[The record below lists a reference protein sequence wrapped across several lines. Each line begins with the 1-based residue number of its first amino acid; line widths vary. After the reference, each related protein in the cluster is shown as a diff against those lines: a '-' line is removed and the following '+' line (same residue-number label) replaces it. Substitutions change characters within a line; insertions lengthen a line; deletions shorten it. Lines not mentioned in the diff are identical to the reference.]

1 MSAFVLPLALGRAAG
16 SARSR
21 RLTGPVRMG
30 WPIDL
35 TGLRSFVGVVLAAL
49 AVTLST
55 AGGAYAAET
64 GSSFGVASYSLHASS
79 MQAGEHA
86 DVTTEF
92 KLNTN
97 ASGEPV
103 GQLKDAQVELP
114 AGFVGNPLAVPRCSQ
129 LEFESLSC
137 KGSAQVGTTTL
148 SLYLGGSLELGP
160 LPLYNITPSPGHL
173 ATFAVFLLVA
183 KIEFQVDLSSDGS
196 YALTTS
202 LHDLT
207 TDLPLV
213 GALSVV
219 GAGLTLWG
227 VPASPAHD
235 LERDP
240 GELTAPKP
248 IYGPPNE
255 QGEREIIG
263 REPTPAGVAAEPFLT
278 NPTDCSVPS
287 LTSTVSV
294 DSWENPG
301 EPVTRT
307 ATLPAPSGCE
317 QLQISPRISVAPD
330 TTQRDTPA
338 GYDIDLSDPLN
349 EEPYRPGTPAL
360 QGVTLTLPP
369 GTSLSPGVA
378 NGLEGCGEAQFA
390 AEECPNASKVGTVT
404 VNTPFLADH
413 LTGAVYLATPTPAA
427 TFRLL
432 LSVAADS
439 VRIHMSAVVQP
450 DPSTGQLTVSFAATP
465 PLPFSELDMHLFGG
479 PGAVLSNPADCGVAP
494 STAQFSAY
502 GGPTASSSSSFTVDA
517 DGAGGACPGALPF
530 SPSVSAGTVS
540 SLAGGSSPFSLTV
553 SREDGQGDLSTIATR
568 LPAGLLGMLAQVP
581 RCAEALA
588 AAGVCP
594 QASQIGTT
602 TIAAGAGSQPLSLTG
617 SVYLTG
623 PYKGAPF
630 GLAIVTPVLA
640 GPFDLGTI
648 AVRAQIQVDP
658 HTLQLGIVS
667 DPLPSIVDG
676 IPLRIRVVNLTMNR
690 PGFMLAPT
698 DCATQTIAS
707 TLGSSEGATAT
718 VSTPFQVVGCSGL
731 GFAPKLTVTSQALA
745 SRGAEGASLEV
756 KVVPGSGQA
765 NIRSVA
771 VQLPVQLRPR
781 LSTIRD
787 ACLAGTFAANPGAC
801 PAAAQIGTVTIG
813 TPILAAPLSG
823 AAYLVYR
830 GGTAF
835 PEFAMVPQ
843 GEGVSADLFGELK
856 ISRSDAISASVSG
869 LPDVPIDSFV
879 LRLPRGPHSML
890 GATGGLCSK
899 KLGVPYTL
907 TGQNGAQL
915 KHTVTVSVGG
925 CPKARA
931 VRKAKKASSKRA

>member
-1 MSAFVLPLALGRAAG
+1 MSAFVSCRPRNSVAIA
-16 SARSR
+16 
-21 RLTGPVRMG
+21 
-30 WPIDL
+30 
-35 TGLRSFVGVVLAAL
+35 LAAL
-49 AVTLST
+49 VALATLTATLALAVS
-55 AGGAYAAET
+55 AHADEPS
-64 GSSFGVASYSLHASS
+64 SSFGIASYSMSTSS
-79 MQAGEHA
+79 TQAGEHA

-97 ASGEPV
+97 ANGEPV

-114 AGFVGNPLAVPRCSQ
+114 TGFVGNPLATPRCSQ
-129 LEFESLSC
+129 LEFESLNC
-137 KGSAQVGTTTL
+137 KPSAQVGTATL
-148 SLYLGGSLELGP
+148 FLYSGSLLNVGP
-160 LPLYNITPSPGHL
+160 LPLYSITPSPGHV
-173 ATFAVFLLVA
+173 ATFAVFLLLEKVM
-183 KIEFQVDLSSDGS
+183 FQVNLSSDGS

-207 TDLPLV
+207 TDFPV
-213 GALSVV
+213 A

-240 GELTAPKP
+240 GELT
-248 IYGPPNE
+248 
-255 QGEREIIG
+255 EITN
-263 REPTPAGVAAEPFLT
+263 REPVPAGVAAEPFLT

-301 EPVTRT
+301 ETLTRT
-307 ATLPAPSGCE
+307 ATIPAPSGCE
-317 QLQISPRISVAPD
+317 DLQISPRISVAPD

-338 GYDIDLSDPLN
+338 GYQIDLSDPLN
-349 EEPYRPGTPAL
+349 EEPYRPGTPPL
-360 QGVTLTLPP
+360 RGVTLTLPP

-378 NGLEGCGEAQFA
+378 NGLEGCDEAQFA

-413 LTGAVYLATPTPAA
+413 LTGAVYLGSPTPAA
-427 TFRLL
+427 TYRLL
-432 LSVAADS
+432 MSVAADS

-450 DPSTGQLTVSFAATP
+450 DPSTGRLTVSFAETP

-479 PGAVLSNPADCGVAP
+479 SGAVLSNPANCGVAP
-494 STAQFSAY
+494 SAAEFFAY
-502 GGPTASSSSSFTVDA
+502 GGLTASSSSSFTVDA

-530 SPSVSAGTVS
+530 SPSVSAGTIS
-540 SLAGGSSPFSLTV
+540 SLAGGSSSFSLTI
-553 SREDGQGDLSTIATR
+553 SREDGQGDLSTIATQ
-568 LPAGLLGMLAQVP
+568 LPAGLLGMLSQVP
-581 RCAEALA
+581 PCAEAQA
-588 AAGVCP
+588 AAGVCA

-602 TIAAGAGSQPLSLTG
+602 TIAAGAGTEPLRLTG

-623 PYKGAPF
+623 PYRGAPF

-648 AVRAQIQVDP
+648 VVRAQIQVDP

-667 DPLPSIVDG
+667 DPLPTILDG
-676 IPLRIRVVNLTMNR
+676 IPLRIRVLNLTMNR

-707 TLGSSEGATAT
+707 TLGSSEGATAS
-718 VSTPFQVVGCSGL
+718 VSTPFQMVGCSGL
-731 GFAPKLTVTSQALA
+731 SFAPKLTVASQAPA

-756 KVVPGSGQA
+756 KVVNPGSGQA

-781 LSTIRD
+781 LSTIRQ
-787 ACLAGTFAANPGAC
+787 ACLAGTFAADPGAC
-801 PAAAQIGTVTIG
+801 PAASQIGTVTIG
-813 TPILAAPLSG
+813 TPILASPLSG
-823 AAYLVYR
+823 VVYLVYR

-835 PEFAMVPQ
+835 PEFAMVPR
-843 GEGVSADLFGELK
+843 GEGVSADLLGELK
-856 ISRSDAISASVSG
+856 ISRSDAISASVNG

-890 GATGGLCSK
+890 GATSGLCSK

-915 KHTVTVSVGG
+915 KHTATVAVSG
-925 CPKARA
+925 CPKAHA
-931 VRKAKKASSKRA
+931 VRKARKAARKPA